1 MNKLAKTT
9 LLGATLIAMLGSV
22 TAGYANEQGGKRQRI
37 NFEQLDADADGFIT
51 KAEMQAAHAAR
62 FAENDTDGD
71 GFLNSEELQASKGK
85 MRKGGQ
91 KGEQAKEGKEPNA
104 DRQARM
110 MRYMDE
116 NGDGKVAL
124 SEIPTDRTDKM
135 FDRLDADEDGKI
147 SKAELEAAKKN
158 RKGGKNK
165 KG

>member
-9 LLGATLIAMLGSV
+9 VLGATLLAMLGSV

-37 NFEQLDADADGFIT
+37 NFEQLDTDADGFIT
-51 KAEMQAAHAAR
+51 KAEMQAAHAER
-62 FAENDTDGD
+62 FKANDTDGD
-71 GFLNSEELQASKGK
+71 GFLNADELLASKGK
-85 MRKGGQ
+85 MRKGG
-91 KGEQAKEGKEPNA
+91 KEGKEPSA

-124 SEIPTDRTDKM
+124 SEIPTERMDKM

-147 SKAELEAAKKN
+147 SKAELDAAKKH
-158 RKGGKNK
+158 RKHGKK